1 MAKRLPELKT
11 SRGHRTRARIHA
23 FWAPLGQKARR
34 NGRLRVFAVFL
45 AGGVLLAGMGDV
57 YAERYL
63 SGLPSVKG
71 LDAATFAG
79 DTFITDRAGQPLADV
94 GHNGNHRQY
103 LTIDKI

>member
-34 NGRLRVFAVFL
+34 NGRLRLLAVFL
-45 AGGVLLAGMGDV
+45 AGGLLLTGMGDV
-57 YAERYL
+57 YAEQYL

-79 DTFITDRAGQPLADV
+79 DTFITDRSGQLLADV
-94 GHNGNHRQY
+94 GNNGNHRS
-103 LTIDKI
+103 T